1 MAAAMRLETITTSS
15 LQALPEGR
23 AGVEETLKQMRLL
36 VRSGKRALPVRM
48 TALTVVQTQGQK
60 DWAGEVRA
68 LYAFVRDQV
77 RYVRDIRGVETLHT
91 AEKLLE
97 IRQGDCDDK
106 SILLASLLE
115 AIGHPT
121 RFVAISLIP
130 GKFSHVYVETKIRNS
145 WIPLDATEPVEP
157 GWAPKFYE
165 KLVIHN

>member
-1 MAAAMRLETITTSS
+1 MRLETVTTST

-36 VRSGKRALPVRM
+36 VRQGKKALSVRM
-48 TALTVVQTQGQK
+48 TALSVVQMQGQK
-60 DWAGEVRA
+60 DWVGEVRA
-68 LYAFVRDQV
+68 LHNFVRDQI

-106 SILLASLLE
+106 SVLLASLLE
-115 AIGHPT
+115 SIGHPT

-130 GKFSHVYVETKIRNS
+130 GKFCHVFVETKIRAA
-145 WIPLDATEPVEP
+145 WIPMDTTEPVDI
-157 GWAPKFYE
+157 GWAPKFSE

>member
-1 MAAAMRLETITTSS
+1 MLLQTATTST

-36 VRSGKRALPVRM
+36 VRNGKKALPIRM
-48 TALTVVQTQGQK
+48 TALTIVQTQGQK
-60 DWAGEVRA
+60 DWVGEVRA
-68 LYAFVRDQV
+68 LHAFVRDQI

-91 AEKLLE
+91 PEKLLE
-97 IRQGDCDDK
+97 IKQGDCDDK
-106 SILLASLLE
+106 SVLLASLLE

-130 GKFSHVYVETKIRNS
+130 GKFCHVYVETKIRNS
-145 WIPLDATEPVEP
+145 WMPLDATEPVDI
-157 GWAPKFYE
+157 GWAPKFSE